1 MTNDMTK
8 GNPLKLILS
17 FAIPLL
23 IGNFFQQLY
32 NMADTFIVG
41 RFVDVKALAAVGSIG
56 SLSFLVLGFAM
67 GITTGLSIPV
77 SKYFGAKD
85 EEGVKKAFAVSVI
98 ITVIISLILTVISVM
113 FCYQI
118 LELLQTPS
126 DIIQYA
132 YEYIIV
138 IFLGIMITMFYNLFN
153 SIIRALG
160 DSKTPLYF
168 LIIACFINIGL
179 DIIFIYNLK
188 MGVFGAAF
196 ATIISQFVSV
206 ILCLIYIKNRLSIL
220 HFTKHHF
227 VDIKKDVVDTF
238 KFSLPMGFQF
248 SIIAIGGII
257 LQYTINNLGTT
268 SVAAYTAANKIE
280 SIAIFVLA
288 SLGVTM
294 STYTAQNLGAL
305 KYQRIIDGVNVCIKL
320 SLSISVV
327 LGIGLFISS
336 PHLIQLFVG
345 NENQEVINLGAS
357 YFRISTPF
365 YPVLAL
371 LFVFRNT
378 LQGSG
383 DSLTPTIAGVMELVM
398 RAGIGI
404 LLSVPFGFFGISF
417 ANPMAWVGAII
428 PLTFMYYRF
437 SKKINLKLKNMS

>member
-1 MTNDMTK
+1 MKNDMTT

-41 RFVDVKALAAVGSIG
+41 RFVNVQALAAVGSIG

-67 GITTGLSIPV
+67 GITTGLAIPV

-85 EEGVKKAFAVSVI
+85 AEGVKKAFAVSVI
-98 ITVIISLILTVISVM
+98 ITVITSIILTIISVM

-118 LELLQTPS
+118 LELLQTPT

-132 YEYIIV
+132 YNYIIV
-138 IFLGIMITMFYNLFN
+138 IFCGIIITMFYNLFN

-179 DIIFIYNLK
+179 DILLIYNFK

-196 ATIISQFVSV
+196 ATIISQFISV

-220 HFTKHHF
+220 HFSKHHF
-227 VDIKKDVVDTF
+227 IDIKKDIMNTF
-238 KFSLPMGFQF
+238 KFSIPMGFQF

-268 SVAAYTAANKIE
+268 AVAAYTAANKIE

-288 SLGVTM
+288 SFGVTM
-294 STYTAQNLGAL
+294 STYTAQNLGAE
-305 KYQRIIDGVNVCIKL
+305 KYQRILEGIKVCVKL
-320 SLSISVV
+320 SLTISII
-327 LGIGLFISS
+327 LAITLFISS
-336 PHLIQLFVG
+336 PYLIHLFVG
-345 NENQEVINLGAS
+345 SSNQEVIHLGAL
-357 YFRISTPF
+357 YFRISTSL
-365 YPVLAL
+365 YPILAL
-371 LFVFRNT
+371 LFIFRNT

-383 DSLTPTIAGVMELVM
+383 DAITPTIAGIMELLM

-417 ANPMAWVGAII
+417 ANPMAWIGAII
-428 PLTFMYYRF
+428 PLSYMYYRF
-437 SKKINLKLKNMS
+437 NKNLHIRIRKE